1 MFMVLKIIAFEFV
14 VGGSL
19 NYEKNTCDGPSTCQK
34 SVLRIQIRLRGV
46 IHNSISLILMER

>member
-1 MFMVLKIIAFEFV
+1 MVLKIIAFEFV